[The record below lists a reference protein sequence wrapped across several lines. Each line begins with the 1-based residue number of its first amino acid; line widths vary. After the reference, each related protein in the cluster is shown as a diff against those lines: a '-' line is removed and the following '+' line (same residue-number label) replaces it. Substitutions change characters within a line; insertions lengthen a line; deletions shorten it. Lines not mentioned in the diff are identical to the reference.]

1 MANRTKNVFDNFGDI
16 VTSNMGNVSKK
27 YRDKAPN
34 DKSYFVTILGVNQK
48 FVDSVPA
55 EKQNELKTKHHI
67 PETVEEGESNYYTI
81 QINGEFYCV
90 QQEGSFLLYDKVMA
104 YLPNGD
110 WSRMYLDYQSSN
122 FTSTGFST
130 LFIPFLQTTDPAI
143 DGEVADG
150 DYWIQTTDNDPNHF
164 STMYKRVSGVWS
176 QINTLEDMT
185 LGDGVF
191 VKVIKQR

>member
-1 MANRTKNVFDNFGDI
+1 M
-16 VTSNMGNVSKK
+16 SKK
-27 YRDKAPN
+27 TDDLGLQIGTTSVKNAGETALRYRNNAPN

-55 EKQNELKTKHHI
+55 EKQTDLKNKYHI
-67 PETVEEGESNYYTI
+67 PETIEEGENNYYTI

-150 DYWIQTTDNDPNHF
+150 DYWIQTTDSDPNHF